1 VLVSGAMNKNY
12 RWLAY
17 SVVLTILAA
26 GAWIGYQDHE
36 AIFAAL
42 GRVGLSGFLFLC
54 LFSSV
59 NYLVRYLRWRY
70 LMRQLGD
77 ETGLWEGLMCY
88 FSGFALTTTPAKA
101 GEAVRA
107 LYFWR
112 RRGIR
117 YSHTLSCLLTER
129 VMDLLAAVLVGTL
142 ALYTF
147 ADLRWVGVV
156 LTLGIVGVVVFIGY
170 HERLLG
176 YLAWLRVVRW
186 GWYNRLLDGVPVFLA
201 RAKAQFR
208 PRPFTVGVL
217 LGVVAWAVE
226 GLAFAWLVYRLGGE
240 GSVLMYM
247 SVFAIALV
255 VGALTFLPGGLGGT
269 EVVMYG
275 LLVASG
281 LGGTEALAATLLIRL
296 ATLWYAV
303 VLGLLAILWLESG
316 GDGEAYGP
324 GASSRE
330 GSGG

>member
-1 VLVSGAMNKNY
+1 MNKNF

-17 SVVLTILAA
+17 SVVVTILAS

-36 AIFAAL
+36 AIFAAV
-42 GRVGLSGFLFLC
+42 GRVGLRGFVFLC
-54 LFSSV
+54 LFSSA
-59 NYLVRYLRWRY
+59 NYALRFLRWQY

-77 ETGLWEGLMCY
+77 VAGLKDGVLCY

-112 RRGIR
+112 RLGIR

-129 VMDLLAAVLVGTL
+129 VMDLLSAVLVGSL
-142 ALYTF
+142 ALYMF
-147 ADLRWVGVV
+147 SNLRWIGVV
-156 LTLGIVGVVVFIGY
+156 LTVGVAGVVLFIGY

-176 YLAWLRVVRW
+176 YLDWLRVVRW

-201 RAKAQFR
+201 RAKHQFR
-208 PRPFTVGVL
+208 PRPFTVGMVI
-217 LGVVAWAVE
+217 GMVAWSVE
-226 GLAFAWLVYRLGGE
+226 GMAFAWLVQRLGGE
-240 GSVLMYM
+240 ASVLLYV

-255 VGALTFLPGGLGGT
+255 VGALTFLPGGLGST
-269 EVVMYG
+269 EAVLYG
-275 LLVASG
+275 LLVALG
-281 LGGTEALAATLLIRL
+281 LGSTEAVAATLLIRL

-303 VLGLLAILWLESG
+303 VLGLVAVLLLESG
-316 GDGEAYGP
+316 GDRNRYGP
-324 GASSRE
+324 GVSSRE

>member
-1 VLVSGAMNKNY
+1 MNKNY

-26 GAWIGYQDHE
+26 GAWIGYQDQA
-36 AIFAAL
+36 AIYAAV
-42 GRVGLSGFLFLC
+42 GRVGLQGFLFLL

-59 NYLVRYLRWRY
+59 NYSLRYLRWHY
-70 LMRQLGD
+70 LMWQLGD
-77 ETGLWEGLMCY
+77 EAGLWEGLLCY

-129 VMDLLAAVLVGTL
+129 TMDALAAVLVGTL

-147 ADLRWVGVV
+147 GHLRWIGAV

-176 YLAWLRVVRW
+176 YLERLRVVSWR
-186 GWYNRLLDGVPVFLA
+186 WYNRLLDGVPVFLA
-201 RAKAQFR
+201 RAKRQFR
-208 PRPFTVGVL
+208 PRPLTVGVVI
-217 LGVVAWAVE
+217 GVLAWSVE
-226 GLAFAWLVYRLGGE
+226 GVAFAWLVHRLGGE
-240 GSVLMYM
+240 GSVLLYM
-247 SVFAIALV
+247 SIFCIALV
-255 VGALTFLPGGLGGT
+255 VGGLTFLPGGLGGT

-275 LLVASG
+275 LTVASG
-281 LGGTEALAATLLIRL
+281 LGGTEALTATLLIRL

-316 GDGEAYGP
+316 GDGARYGP
-324 GASSRE
+324 GASPRE
-330 GSGG
+330 RSGG